1 MKIPVRVSGQA
12 GAASFFEEDIHTL
25 AISAHGAFVVAA
37 PLYRGQRLT
46 LSNVQT
52 NATLDCVVAHVER
65 VSGEQTQV
73 GIEFML
79 ANPTF

>member
-1 MKIPVRVSGQA
+1 MRVSGQA
-12 GAASFFEEDIHTL
+12 GAAFFEEDIHTL
-25 AISAHGAFVVAA
+25 AISAHGALVVVAA
-37 PLYRGQRLT
+37 PVYRGQRLT

-52 NATLDCVVAHVER
+52 NATPDCVVAHVER